1 MRFISSRSN
10 NPDQQV
16 PFSEAVLKCFPSDGG
31 LYVPAYAEDL
41 SPWINYMTEETS
53 FTSMAGS
60 LTQALIKEEF
70 SPIISEA
77 IATSAFPFSPKLR
90 RLDDSLYVLELF
102 HGPTG
107 CYKDFGISYLA
118 ACMDH
123 MLLMQ
128 NRKATVLAVT
138 NGETGACIANAFR
151 GRKNLKAVL
160 FFTKGTTRGFAKE
173 DMVQNGGNILPIEVE
188 GDTETAYQ
196 MVRQIYAQPELVE
209 KYGLTLANT
218 VNIGRVLPLVFCY
231 VYAFSRLKSKTVGSI
246 YYSGYAGNLGNI
258 AAGLYAWKF
267 ALPLNGFIT
276 NTTSDLILDQMDKCK
291 LMDSVVPLRQRGI
304 ADVAKPSNVERIEEI
319 FHDSPAVLKGLV
331 FPANVYEED
340 QERACKDAFM
350 KYGYM
355 MDGETASAWAAA
367 RKRSDLVDEYDGSV
381 VLLARNDP
389 SLSQHDI
396 RHWCGEAP
404 EISEKLFNVYMPC
417 DPAKTIPPDVDAAVS
432 VMREFLD

>member
-1 MRFISSRSN
+1 M
-10 NPDQQV
+10 
-16 PFSEAVLKCFPSDGG
+16 PFSEAVLRCFPSDGG

-41 SPWINYMTEETS
+41 SPWINYMTDETS

-128 NRKATVLAVT
+128 GKKATVLAVT

-160 FFTKGTTRGFAKE
+160 FFTQGAPRGFTE
-173 DMVQNGGNILPIEVE
+173 SDLVQNGGNILPVEVE
-188 GDTETAYQ
+188 SDTESAFQ

-231 VYAFSRLKSKTVGSI
+231 IYAFSRLKAHTVGSI
-246 YYSGYAGNLGNI
+246 YYSGFAGNLGNL

-267 ALPLNGFIT
+267 SLPLNGFIT
-276 NTTSDLILDQMDKCK
+276 NTTADLILDQMDKCK
-291 LMDSVVPLRQRGI
+291 VMDAVIPLRKRGI

-319 FHDSPAVLKGLV
+319 FQASPAVMKGLV

-350 KYGYM
+350 KYGYL
-355 MDGETASAWAAA
+355 MDPETASSWAAA
-367 RKRSDLVDEYDGSV
+367 RKRSDLVDEYDGTT
-381 VLLARNDP
+381 VLIARNDP
-389 SLSQHDI
+389 SLSQHEI

-404 EISEKLFNVYMPC
+404 EMSDKLLNVYQPC
-417 DPAKTIPPDVDAAVS
+417 DAVRKIAPDVDAAVS

>member
-1 MRFISSRSN
+1 
-10 NPDQQV
+10 
-16 PFSEAVLKCFPSDGG
+16 
-31 LYVPAYAEDL
+31 
-41 SPWINYMTEETS
+41 
-53 FTSMAGS
+53 MAGS

-128 NRKATVLAVT
+128 GKKATVLAVT

-160 FFTKGTTRGFAKE
+160 FFTQGAPRGFTE
-173 DMVQNGGNILPIEVE
+173 SDLVQNGGNILPVEVE
-188 GDTETAYQ
+188 SNTESAFQ
-196 MVRQIYAQPELVE
+196 MVRQIYARPELVE

-231 VYAFSRLKSKTVGSI
+231 IYAFSRLKTRTVGSI
-246 YYSGYAGNLGNI
+246 YYSGFAGNLGNL

-267 ALPLNGFIT
+267 SLPLNGFIT
-276 NTTSDLILDQMDKCK
+276 NTTADLVLDQMDKCK
-291 LMDSVVPLRQRGI
+291 VMDAVVPLHMRGI

-319 FHDSPAVLKGLV
+319 FQTSPAVMKGLV
-331 FPANVYEED
+331 FPANVFEED
-340 QERACKDAFM
+340 MERACKDAFM
-350 KYGYM
+350 KYGYL
-355 MDGETASAWAAA
+355 MDPETASAWAAA

-381 VLLARNDP
+381 VLVARNDP
-389 SLSQHDI
+389 SLSQHEI

-404 EISEKLFNVYMPC
+404 EMSDQLISVYQPQK
-417 DPAKTIPPDVDAAVS
+417 PVRKIAPDVDAAIS
-432 VMREFLD
+432 LMHEFLD